1 MIKVHYDQSSLHS
14 VISQRLRVPNQLA
27 FAALKMVSKFHD
39 LKQCFFI
46 ISFDSMAWLGD
57 ASVRLVWA

>member
-1 MIKVHYDQSSLHS
+1 MIKVNCDQSSLHS
-14 VISQRLRVPNQLA
+14 VISQRLRELNQLA
-27 FAALKMVSKFHD
+27 FAALKTVSKCHG

-57 ASVRLVWA
+57 ASVGLVWA